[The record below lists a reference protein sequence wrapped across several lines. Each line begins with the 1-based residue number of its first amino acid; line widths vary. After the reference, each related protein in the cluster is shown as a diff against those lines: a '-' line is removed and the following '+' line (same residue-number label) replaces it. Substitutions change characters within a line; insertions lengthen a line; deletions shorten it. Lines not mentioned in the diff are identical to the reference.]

1 MRSSVMADE
10 HTELT
15 TFADAIASMLD
26 SLAAVAPL
34 PSAATTHREDL
45 GPARHHE
52 DPCNALVR
60 RTHVVG
66 TVPGPL
72 SDMRVSVKDSI
83 AMAGIPLTCGSAV
96 LRDFTPTGDATV
108 VRRLLDGGATITAVT
123 NMDDL
128 AFAGSGET
136 SVYGPTL
143 NPHDRSLLAGGSSG
157 GAAASLLYEDD
168 DLAVGTDQGG
178 SVRVPASWCGT
189 LGFKPTHGLIP
200 YTGVAPMEP
209 TLDHVGLLSR
219 SVEPLTRAL
228 AVVAGPDGQDLR
240 QHRYPRSI
248 PLALNDRSSVDLGNT
263 RLRIVTVTRNTAD
276 APVRAA
282 FDDVVE
288 RLRFAGAKIGTTELD
303 PAELGPVGTGL
314 FVEGMRH
321 TIEGV
326 HPAYG
331 GSEYQ
336 WVEYTEALRKGIRDR
351 HDELSPQ
358 IKATLLAAGTLHGS
372 SPNRAYS
379 RAVMAA
385 ERLRTSYRAALE
397 EADFLI
403 EPTVPSLPVAVS
415 GGPTSVA
422 GLADRA
428 WAPLANTVGANIAG
442 LPSISL
448 PLGTSHGLPVGIMVT
463 GKPWHDWA
471 LLEFAASCEQ
481 QLGWVK
487 PA

>member
-1 MRSSVMADE
+1 MANE
-10 HTELT
+10 HRELT
-15 TFADAIASMLD
+15 TFAQAIATMLD

-34 PSAATTHREDL
+34 PAASATHREDL
-45 GPARHHE
+45 GPVSRHE

-60 RTHVVG
+60 RTHVLG
-66 TVPGPL
+66 SASGPL
-72 SDMRVSVKDSI
+72 ADLRVSVKDSI
-83 AMAGIPLTCGSAV
+83 AIADIPLTCGSAV

-143 NPHDRSLLAGGSSG
+143 NPYDRSLLSGGSSG

-219 SVEPLTRAL
+219 SVEPLIRAL
-228 AVVAGPDGQDLR
+228 TVLAGPDGHDLR
-240 QHRYPRSI
+240 QHRYPRSLS
-248 PLALNDRSSVDLGNT
+248 LALNDGPAAGLGDV
-263 RLRIVTVTRNTAD
+263 RLRIVTATRDTAD
-276 APVRAA
+276 AGVRAA
-282 FDDVVE
+282 FDDVVD
-288 RLRFAGAKIGTTELD
+288 RLRAAGATIGTSAMD
-303 PAELGPVGTGL
+303 SAELGPVGTGL

-331 GSEYQ
+331 GTEYQ
-336 WVEYTEALRKGIRDR
+336 WVEYTEALREGIRDR
-351 HDELSPQ
+351 RDELSPH
-358 IKATLLAAGTLHGS
+358 IRGTLLAAENLQCS
-372 SPNRAYS
+372 NPNRAYS
-379 RAVMAA
+379 RAVVAA
-385 ERLRTSYRAALE
+385 EHLRSRYRAALE
-397 EADFLI
+397 ETDFLI

-415 GGPTSVA
+415 AGSMSVA

-463 GKPWHDWA
+463 GKAWHDRS
-471 LLEFAASCEQ
+471 LLQFAASCEQ
-481 QLGWVK
+481 YLGWAT
-487 PA
+487 PS